1 MIRINLLPSKTAAA
15 STASGASV
23 LELAVILFLIAAGG
37 AVCYFL
43 WSDFEQRLA
52 EAQKKINE
60 EQEAINRLA
69 SVIKIIEEHKK
80 KKENL
85 EQQLGII
92 ESLKNSRQG
101 PVRVLDEISI
111 RIPKQVWIE
120 NVQQRGGKLAI
131 QGEAESNEI
140 MTNFMRTL
148 ESSPIIT
155 DVELLY
161 TNRTEGQVLGQGQ
174 NVERIKFSL
183 TCRASFAS

>member
-1 MIRINLLPSKTAAA
+1 MIRINLLPSKTAST

-23 LELAVILFLIAAGG
+23 LELAVIIFLIVAGG
-37 AVCYFL
+37 LVCFFL

-85 EQQLGII
+85 EKQLSII
-92 ESLKNSRQG
+92 EDLKRSRQG

-111 RIPKQVWIE
+111 RIPKQVWLD
-120 NVQQRGGKLAI
+120 NVQQRGAQLSI

-148 ESSPIIT
+148 ETSPIIT
-155 DVELLY
+155 DVELQY
-161 TNRTEGQVLGQGQ
+161 TNRTEGQVLNQA

-183 TCRASFAS
+183 TCRASFSS